1 MSKTKTKPK
10 PKANLSPR
18 IAAPLPK
25 HSAGAGALLAAAE
38 QRIQAGQLEPAAD
51 LLRQVLAL
59 DAGSPPAN
67 NLLAILALMRTD
79 SAAAVDHAR
88 RAVER
93 APRDP
98 SLQFTLGRAF
108 KAAGELDR
116 AVATYRRAIELH
128 PSFAEAHVSLGIAL
142 KAQGDLEAA
151 IACYERAI
159 RINPQLAVAHS
170 NLGAALAL
178 RAERKAIVDG
188 DDALPTDEMIEA
200 QQRAAALD
208 PHDPEVQRNLGAI
221 LLRAGRPADAM
232 HAFNAALTIDPTDLE
247 SCMHFGKCLVDL
259 GDHGLA
265 RGLYE
270 KWLAGND
277 KNAKVMRALANALTM
292 LGESDAG
299 IDWAERS
306 LELEANPITAMQL
319 GNSLL
324 QARRIP
330 EGVARCREGI
340 DQSGRDVALYPVLL
354 MAANY
359 LYEDPQPIFDAHAE
373 LSAQLAPLLNRQSPR
388 QRSAGDRLRVG
399 YVSGDFVRHSVAFFI
414 SPLFAHHDRAR
425 FEVFCYHNNPRSD
438 AVTERLKSFGHRW
451 VESAHLSDNALD
463 RRIRADGID
472 ILIDLTGQ
480 TANSRMMVFARGPAP
495 VQVGYLGYPTVSG
508 VPAMDWRITDQV
520 IDPGDQPAFE
530 SDRPLALPRSMF
542 CYQPDADAPDVAPP
556 PMLRNGYLTFGSF
569 NNIAKVTDHTLELW
583 AAAMNAVSRSHL
595 LLKSA
600 SMAQASN
607 RADIEGF
614 MAARG
619 IEASRL
625 RLHGRQAAD
634 SDHLA
639 LYNEVDI
646 ALDTFPYNG
655 ATTTCEALWMG
666 LPVIS
671 MRGRTH
677 TSRMGASILAAIG
690 RSDCVAHDDDG
701 FARLAATLAADAE
714 ALARWRTGARSHLAH
729 SALCDGPG
737 FARSFEH
744 ALEQAWASHV
754 DGGSAVLEPRL

>member
-1 MSKTKTKPK
+1 MWSK
-10 PKANLSPR
+10 
-18 IAAPLPK
+18 
-25 HSAGAGALLAAAE
+25 GAGTGPLLAAAE
-38 QRIQAGQLEPAAD
+38 QRIQGGQFEPAAD
-51 LLRQVLAL
+51 LLRQVLEV
-59 DAGSPPAN
+59 DAGSAPAN

-93 APRDP
+93 SPRDP
-98 SLQFTLGRAF
+98 SLQFTLGRAL

-116 AVATYRRAIELH
+116 AVAVYRRAIELN
-128 PSFAEAHVSLGIAL
+128 PSFAEAHVSLGITL
-142 KAQGDLEAA
+142 KAQGDLESA

-178 RAERKAIVDG
+178 RAERKSVVDG
-188 DDALPTDEMIEA
+188 DDNLPTPEMIEA

-221 LLRAGRPADAM
+221 LLRAGRPAEAM
-232 HAFNAALTIDPTDLE
+232 HAFNAALTLDSTDLE

-270 KWLAGND
+270 KWLSGNAQ
-277 KNAKVMRALANALTM
+277 NPKVMRALANALTM
-292 LGESDAG
+292 LGEADAG
-299 IDWAERS
+299 IEWAERS
-306 LELEANPITAMQL
+306 LALEANPITAMQL

-330 EGVARCREGI
+330 EGVARCREGV

-354 MAANY
+354 MATNY
-359 LYEDPQPIFDAHAE
+359 IHEDPQPIFDAHAE
-373 LSAQLAPLLNRQSPR
+373 LAARLVPLLKRQPR
-388 QRSAGDRLRVG
+388 RERSAADRLRVG
-399 YVSGDFVRHSVAFFI
+399 YVSGDFVRHSVPYFI
-414 SPLFAHHDRAR
+414 SPLFAHHDQNR

-438 AVTERLKSFGHRW
+438 AVTARLKSFGHSW
-451 VESAHLSDNALD
+451 VESAQLSDDALD

-472 ILIDLTGQ
+472 ILLDLTGQ
-480 TANSRMMVFARGPAP
+480 TANSRMLVFARGPAP
-495 VQVGYLGYPTVSG
+495 VQAGYLGYPTVSG

-520 IDPGDQPAFE
+520 IDPGDQPVLS

-542 CYQPDADAPDVAPP
+542 CYQPDADTPDVAPP

-583 AAAMNAVSRSHL
+583 ASAMNAVPGSRL

-607 RADIEGF
+607 RADVERF

-619 IEASRL
+619 IEATRL
-625 RLHGRQAAD
+625 RLVGRQAAD
-634 SDHLA
+634 RDHLA
-639 LYNEVDI
+639 LYGEVDI
-646 ALDTFPYNG
+646 ALDTYPYNG
-655 ATTTCEALWMG
+655 ATTSCEALWMG
-666 LPVIS
+666 VPLVTR
-671 MRGRTH
+671 RGRTH
-677 TSRMGASILAAIG
+677 TSRMGASILDAIG
-690 RSDCVAHDDDG
+690 RDDWIAHDDEG

-714 ALARWRTGARSHLAH
+714 ALVRWRSGARSHLAY
-729 SALCDGPG
+729 SALCDGPA
-737 FARSFEH
+737 FARAFEN
-744 ALEQAWASHV
+744 ALEQAWSSHV
-754 DGGSAVLEPRL
+754 NGGAAVLEPTL

>member
-1 MSKTKTKPK
+1 M
-10 PKANLSPR
+10 KAKLAQQPQAS
-18 IAAPLPK
+18 
-25 HSAGAGALLAAAE
+25 ALLSAA
-38 QRIQAGQLEPAAD
+38 QQHIQVGQFEPATALLNQMLAAD
-51 LLRQVLAL
+51 P
-59 DAGSPPAN
+59 GSAPAN

-79 SAAAVDHAR
+79 STAAVDHAR

-93 APRDP
+93 SPRDY

-108 KAAGELDR
+108 KAAGDLDR
-116 AVATYRRAIELH
+116 AVASYRRAIELN
-128 PSFAEAHVSLGIAL
+128 SAFAEAHVSLGIAL
-142 KAQGDLEAA
+142 KAQGDLDAA
-151 IACYERAI
+151 IACYQRAI

-170 NLGAALAL
+170 NLGAALSL
-178 RAERKAIVDG
+178 RAERQAMVDG
-188 DDALPTDEMIEA
+188 DDNLPTPEMIEA
-200 QQRAAALD
+200 QQRAATLD

-221 LLRAGRPADAM
+221 LLRAGRPAEAM
-232 HAFNAALTIDPTDLE
+232 HAFNAALTLDPTDLE

-270 KWLAGND
+270 KWLAGNAQ
-277 KNAKVMRALANALTM
+277 NPKVMRALANALTM

-306 LELEANPITAMQL
+306 LALEPNPITAMQL

-330 EGVARCREGI
+330 EGVARCREGV

-354 MAANY
+354 MATNY
-359 LYEDPQPIFDAHAE
+359 LHEDPQPIFDAHAE
-373 LSAQLAPLLNRQSPR
+373 LAERLAPLLKREPRR
-388 QRSAGDRLRVG
+388 QRGAGDRLRVG
-399 YVSGDFVRHSVAFFI
+399 YVSGDFLRHSVPFFI
-414 SPLFAHHDRAR
+414 SRLFEHHDHVR
-425 FEVFCYHNNPRSD
+425 FDVFLYHNNPRSD
-438 AVTERLKSFGHRW
+438 AVTARLKSFGHHW
-451 VESAHLSDNALD
+451 VESAHLSDDALD

-508 VPAMDWRITDQV
+508 VPAMDWRITDRV
-520 IDPGDQPAFE
+520 IDPGDQPAFA
-530 SDRPLALPRSMF
+530 SDRPLVLSRSMF
-542 CYQPDADAPDVAPP
+542 CFQPDPGAPDVAPP
-556 PMLRNGYLTFGSF
+556 PMLSNGYLTFGSF

-583 AAAMNAVSRSHL
+583 AAAMNAVPGSRL

-607 RADIEGF
+607 CADIERF

-619 IEASRL
+619 IDRSRL
-625 RLHGRQAAD
+625 RLLSRQAAD
-634 SDHLA
+634 REHLA
-639 LYNEVDI
+639 LYDEVDV

-666 LPVIS
+666 VPVLTL
-671 MRGRTH
+671 RGRTH
-677 TSRMGASILAAIG
+677 TSRMGASILDSIG
-690 RSDCVAHDDDG
+690 RADWVAQHDAG
-701 FARLAATLAADAE
+701 FSTLAASLAADAD
-714 ALARWRTGARSHLAH
+714 ALARWRAGARANLAG
-729 SALCDGPG
+729 SALCDGQA

-744 ALEQAWASHV
+744 ALEQAWSSHV
-754 DGGSAVLEPRL
+754 NGGAAVLQPRR